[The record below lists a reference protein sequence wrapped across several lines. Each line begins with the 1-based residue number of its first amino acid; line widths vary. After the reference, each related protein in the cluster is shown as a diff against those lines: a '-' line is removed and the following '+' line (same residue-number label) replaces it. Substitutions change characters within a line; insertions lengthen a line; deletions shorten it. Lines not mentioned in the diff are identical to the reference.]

1 MSRACGLVLA
11 ATLAAI
17 LAPSNASA
25 FCRATTDEKAVCGD
39 RGEPLFWPTPC
50 LSYAIDK
57 DGSRSLDLDDTRAAV
72 EAGFLAWTNVACDT
86 GPTDIRFQRLA
97 DATCMVPEY
106 NIGGAN
112 VNIVAFLD
120 PWVPSTD
127 KIALD
132 SRALALTVMWID
144 KESGE
149 IFDADMLI
157 NDEQPLAICATDD
170 PCTGFDLQ
178 SIVTHEAGHF
188 LGLGHSSLEEA
199 TMYYESGGRGSI
211 EMRSLEQDD
220 IDATCTIYPPES
232 LQPECSES
240 DFTPNGGLDL
250 NCEDDS
256 SSGDTG
262 GGCSVLTG
270 VAASQTW
277 AWALAGLGLLI
288 WSRRRLRDSRPF

>member
-17 LAPSNASA
+17 IAPSVASA

-57 DGSRSLDLDDTRAAV
+57 DGSRSLDPAQTRVAV
-72 EAGFLAWTNVACDT
+72 DAGFLAWTNVTCDT
-86 GPTDIRFQRLA
+86 GPIDIQFQRLA

-106 NIGGAN
+106 NERGAN

-120 PWVPSTD
+120 PWRSTTED
-127 KIALD
+127 VVLD
-132 SRALALTVMWID
+132 SRALALTVIRID
-144 KESGE
+144 TKTGE

-157 NDEQPLAICATDD
+157 NDEQPLAICATDE

-188 LGLGHSSLEEA
+188 LGIGHSRLEEA
-199 TMYYESGGRGSI
+199 TMYYESGDRGST

-220 IDATCTIYPPES
+220 IDAICTIYPPGS
-232 LQPECSES
+232 LQSECSAS

-250 NCEDDS
+250 NCEDGP